1 MIRLTPGW
9 KPGDDDVYEEEEEE
23 EETEDEE
30 EEEEEEETND
40 RASKPSSYE
49 EIAEK
54 KRQLFVRRNEEIQR
68 KTALQNASS
77 MSYSAHDLLKSM
89 DEDEAGMTD
98 EAKAFLSMKP
108 LTTVDRQKN
117 KVFVP
122 GIREDEIS
130 GRSRVRGGGE
140 NFRIS
145 LCCTCRI
152 SWKKQLRNA
161 TSALQWHRTMQ
172 VHIIR

>member
-9 KPGDDDVYEEEEEE
+9 KPGDDDVYEEEEE

-89 DEDEAGMTD
+89 MISARLLRSAWVSSGWPSLVQNCSYLVVIHQLEVNDKVAGS
-98 EAKAFLSMKP
+98 FC
-108 LTTVDRQKN
+108 Q
-117 KVFVP
+117 
-122 GIREDEIS
+122 IS
-130 GRSRVRGGGE
+130 G
-140 NFRIS
+140 
-145 LCCTCRI
+145 L
-152 SWKKQLRNA
+152 L
-161 TSALQWHRTMQ
+161 
-172 VHIIR
+172 